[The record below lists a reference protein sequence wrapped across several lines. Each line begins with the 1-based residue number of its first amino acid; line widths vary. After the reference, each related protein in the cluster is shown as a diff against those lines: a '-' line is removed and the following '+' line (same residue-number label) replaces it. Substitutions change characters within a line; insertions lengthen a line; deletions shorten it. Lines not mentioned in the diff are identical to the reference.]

1 MQRHVKIYM
10 QSFDYGIDD
19 FIPCEYCGGRC
30 VDVHHI
36 NGRGKGKDVIENLMG
51 LCRLHHTDAE
61 MERIPKQDLIIIHTN
76 FMLNFKKRLP

>member
-51 LCRLHHTDAE
+51 LCKNHHWEFDNGYITMKD
-61 MERIPKQDLIIIHTN
+61 IQ
-76 FMLNFKKRLP
+76 LPY